1 MLVERVLD
9 PASKLATARALADS
23 TLGSELAVE
32 GVDEDDL
39 YRALDWLS
47 ERQGAIERRQARRH
61 LREGEHAPYDVSSS
75 YFEGRSPARPAR
87 LLARSPTRLAAARL
101 RPALRPPR
109 PPALLGGLPRRPAR
123 RPDAARQPAR
133 GARALRAE
141 AARPDRRP
149 GHGHR
154 GANLEAIG
162 QAGFAFI
169 SALRAPQVKRLVK
182 RGELQLSLFEEQG
195 LAEIESAE
203 LVIPV
208 PLIKS

>member
-75 YFEGRSPARPAR
+75 YFEGRSCPLARLAYSRDRRRGSLQLVYGLLCDRHGRPLSSEVFPGGLHGDQTLPASLRAVRERFGLRRLVLIVDRGMVTEAPTWRRSARPA
-87 LLARSPTRLAAARL
+87 
-101 RPALRPPR
+101 
-109 PPALLGGLPRRPAR
+109 LPSSAPCAR
-123 RPDAARQPAR
+123 RR
-133 GARALRAE
+133 
-141 AARPDRRP
+141 
-149 GHGHR
+149 
-154 GANLEAIG
+154 
-162 QAGFAFI
+162 
-169 SALRAPQVKRLVK
+169 SSVW
-182 RGELQLSLFEEQG
+182 
-195 LAEIESAE
+195 
-203 LVIPV
+203 
-208 PLIKS
+208 